1 VIAKIKKYHGA
12 SSLIRYLLKPTK
24 QAQIVSS
31 SMYAPAINHAID
43 REIVIGSNDFKTA
56 LAREIKTAFD
66 LINSLNPRLGKNTMH
81 LTIGFD
87 PKDGEL
93 CNEFKGEIA
102 KELMTRMGFGDTYW
116 LAVAHHRDDPEH
128 PTVHQHDHLHIVA
141 SRVNSDGRTIS
152 DRWDY
157 QQANTILRQL
167 EREYQLQPF
176 IPFWERQ
183 YLSESY
189 WMINVQEEDSLDILE
204 ERQNKTK
211 TMSR

>member
-1 VIAKIKKYHGA
+1 VIAKIKKYSGA

-31 SMYAPAINHAID
+31 SMYSPTINQAIG
-43 REIVIGSNDFKTA
+43 REIVIGDDAFKTV
-56 LAREIKTAFD
+56 LVKDIKAAFD
-66 LINSLNPRLGKNTMH
+66 NVNSLNPRLGKNTMH
-81 LTIGFD
+81 LIVGFD
-87 PKDGEL
+87 PDDGKL

-102 KELMTRMGFGDTYW
+102 KELMQRMGFGDTYW
-116 LAVAHHRDDPEH
+116 VAVAHHRDDPEH
-128 PTVHQHDHLHIVA
+128 PSVHQHDHLHIVS
-141 SRVNSDGRTIS
+141 SRVNSDGRTIP

-157 QQANTILRQL
+157 QKANTILRQL

-183 YLSESY
+183 YLSELY
-189 WMINVQEEDSLDILE
+189 WMINVHEEDALDLIE
-204 ERQNKTK
+204 EKQSKTQ

>member
-1 VIAKIKKYHGA
+1 MIAKIKKYNGV
-12 SSLIRYLLKPTK
+12 SGLIRYLLKPTK
-24 QAQIVSS
+24 QAQVVGS
-31 SMYAPAINHAID
+31 SMYAPAINQAIAN
-43 REIVIGSNDFKTA
+43 EVVIGADDFKTVA
-56 LAREIKTAFD
+56 KDIKTSFNRV
-66 LINSLNPRLGKNTMH
+66 NSLNPRLGKNTMH
-81 LTIGFD
+81 LIIGFD
-87 PKDGEL
+87 PHDDEL

-102 KELMTRMGFGDTYW
+102 KELMERMGFGDTYW
-116 LAVAHHRDDPEH
+116 LAIAHDRDDPEH
-128 PTVHQHDHLHIVA
+128 PSVHQHDHLHIVA

-157 QQANTILRQL
+157 QRANTILRQL

-189 WMINVQEEDSLDILE
+189 WMINEREEDPLDLIE
-204 ERQNKTK
+204 EKQRKTK

>member
-1 VIAKIKKYHGA
+1 VIAKIKKYSGA

-31 SMYAPAINHAID
+31 SMYAPAINQAIG
-43 REIVIGSNDFKTA
+43 REIVIESNDFKTV
-56 LAREIKTAFD
+56 LAREITTAFD
-66 LINSLNPRLGKNTMH
+66 LVNSLNPRLGKNTMH

-87 PKDGEL
+87 PDDGKL
-93 CNEFKGEIA
+93 DNEFKGEIA
-102 KELMTRMGFGDTYW
+102 KELMQRMGFGDTYW

-128 PTVHQHDHLHIVA
+128 PSVHQHDHIHIVS

-157 QQANTILRQL
+157 QKANTILRQL

-183 YLSESY
+183 YLSELY
-189 WMINVQEEDSLDILE
+189 WMMNVHEEESFDLIE
-204 ERQNKTK
+204 EKQSKTK

>member
-1 VIAKIKKYHGA
+1 VIAKIKKHSGA

-31 SMYAPAINHAID
+31 SMYAPTINHAID
-43 REIVIGSNDFKTA
+43 REIVIGADDFKTA

-66 LINSLNPRLGKNTMH
+66 LVHSLNPRLGKNTMH

-87 PKDGEL
+87 PQDGEL

-102 KELMTRMGFGDTYW
+102 KELMQRMGFGDTYW

-128 PTVHQHDHLHIVA
+128 PSVHQHDHLHIVT

-157 QQANTILRQL
+157 QKANTILRQL

-183 YLSESY
+183 YLSELY
-189 WMINVQEEDSLDILE
+189 WMINVHEEDAFDLIE
-204 ERQNKTK
+204 EKQSKTK